1 MRPKT
6 KRAGTNPPVGT
17 GSVTFRSPTKVGRT
31 GLSVPML
38 TSSATDVTTATL
50 WDRITP
56 AEVLLVRASS
66 SPADIDLLRDW
77 AIAAATASVGA
88 LGERHLIADVEAEFF
103 CG

>member
-1 MRPKT
+1 MHLLAHRSISKAVEDWPMRPKT

-56 AEVLLVRASS
+56 AEVLLVRGQLKS
-66 SPADIDLLRDW
+66 
-77 AIAAATASVGA
+77 G
-88 LGERHLIADVEAEFF
+88 GY
-103 CG
+103 